1 MSTSTKKTVKITM
14 KKSTKLT
21 RILILGTLLLSVG
34 VGTSRAQASEGAG
47 GTDLLYVIKTTSAL
61 VYLDA
66 GSLAGMSV
74 GEDYLLL
81 RENGKARYVQIG
93 EARVVRVF
101 EEFSILELMTVE
113 AGCEIEV
120 LDQAISLAD
129 WQALADEA
137 RAAGVEPL
145 ISRPMPMADE
155 WDYPRTSLHILG
167 GAEFGR
173 KTSLVWT
180 DDNVLMDAKS
190 ITDAG
195 IGLRLGK
202 VLGRRW
208 KLNFT
213 WRMAGKPL
221 GLEDADVT
229 QMSLAVDTHLLFRGN
244 ARTTPYLGIGV
255 GGHRMTWD
263 ASKPNKDST
272 TKGGLNVMA
281 GLHKPV
287 SDGLSS
293 LVLEAGYQRVAKFDD
308 VIDASNVRLY
318 VGLGRNF

>member
-1 MSTSTKKTVKITM
+1 M

-21 RILILGTLLLSVG
+21 SRLILSALLLAVG
-34 VGTSRAQASEGAG
+34 ASTSRVEASEGVVA
-47 GTDLLYVIKTTSAL
+47 DLLYVIKTTPAL

-66 GSLAGMSV
+66 GALEGMSV
-74 GEDYLLL
+74 GDEYLLL
-81 RENGKARYVQIG
+81 RENGKARFMQVG
-93 EARVVRVF
+93 EARVVRVS
-101 EEFSILELMTVE
+101 EEFSIAELLSVE
-113 AGCEIEV
+113 TGYEIEV
-120 LDQAISLAD
+120 LDQAISVKD
-129 WQALADEA
+129 WHALADEA
-137 RAAGVEPL
+137 RAAGIEPL
-145 ISRPMPMADE
+145 ISRPRQMKDS

-173 KTSLVWT
+173 NTSLVW
-180 DDNVLMDAKS
+180 DQNFLMGAKD

-213 WRMAGKPL
+213 WRLAGKPL

-229 QMSLAVDTHLLFRGN
+229 EMSLSVDTHLLLRGN
-244 ARTTPYLGIGV
+244 DRTTPYLGVGV
-255 GGHRMTWD
+255 GGHRLTWD
-263 ASKPNKDST
+263 AAKPNKDST
-272 TKGGLNVMA
+272 TKGGLNFIA

-293 LVLEAGYQRVAKFDD
+293 LVLETGYLRVAKFDD
-308 VIDASNVRLY
+308 VIDPSNIRLY

>member
-1 MSTSTKKTVKITM
+1 MSTSTTKKTAKITM
-14 KKSTKLT
+14 KKSTKLART
-21 RILILGTLLLSVG
+21 LILGTLLLSIG
-34 VGTSRAQASEGAG
+34 VGTSRAQASEGVVA
-47 GTDLLYVIKTTSAL
+47 DLLYVIKTTSAL

-66 GSLAGMSV
+66 GSLAGMSA
-74 GEDYLLL
+74 GDDYLLL

-93 EARVVRVF
+93 EARVVRVS
-101 EEFSILELMTVE
+101 EEFSILELLTVE
-113 AGCEIEV
+113 AGYEIEV
-120 LDQAISLAD
+120 LDQAISLTD

-145 ISRPMPMADE
+145 ISRPMQMADE

-167 GAEFGR
+167 GVEFGR
-173 KTSLVWT
+173 KPSLVWT

-229 QMSLAVDTHLLFRGN
+229 QMSLAADTHLLFRGN
-244 ARTTPYLGIGV
+244 DRTTPYLGVGV
-255 GGHRMTWD
+255 GGHRITWD

-281 GLHKPV
+281 GLHAPV

-293 LVLEAGYQRVAKFDD
+293 LVLEAGYQRVGKFDD
-308 VIDASNVRLY
+308 IIDASNVRLY